1 MASEHGLKISP
12 TNDSLRR
19 VKCVNCTRCR
29 KHRTTESP
37 SQHNHAAF
45 AMSNTRNA
53 RVENALQS
61 LLERLVP
68 QQYPNESEEDAD
80 NRWEDANLLARDLV
94 NTQAE
99 HDTVEDVNLAADL
112 IRERLSRGG
121 TERRGLERA
130 TSFGNLYSR
139 LLAQPVLG
147 QKWGI
152 LYFLHRVG
160 EEEQGENHDESRPAH
175 EAYEEMDV
183 DEPEQITRRPS
194 EPKKSYDDAFARDG
208 LPRIPR
214 ADGPKSPKAPP
225 VRDRPVPARQK
236 SVSED
241 KIPQQQQQQ
250 NADHDKLTPGEPALL
265 RDLPFTL
272 QGLSSNNLPF
282 QTDLALKL
290 PTNLPT
296 PLVSLLHTLSEPA
309 LLYRSLSQFVESSD
323 VGGLVS
329 QSLRSAIGTELR
341 SYLSLVAQLEGQIRR
356 ALQQLDVNLP
366 HGGLGKAGVT
376 LKRLVVWTRDATTGL
391 RLMSLIVENAKDK
404 KGGELI
410 SLVHTFATSHG
421 DPFVHNFAERLLSDI
436 TKPFYNML
444 RAWIYDGELEDPHQE
459 FFVYENRD
467 DREGM
472 GGGATNV
479 WEHKYA
485 LQPAMIPTIMTSD
498 FANRVFLIGKSLN
511 FIRYSCGD
519 SAWVENHSRDA
530 SRELSYSDSATLY
543 SSIDSAYSTVMA
555 RLLSLMEDKF
565 ALFTHLTALKKYLL
579 LGQGDFIALLME
591 SLADNLDQPAN
602 SQYRHTLT
610 AQLEHA
616 IRNSNAQHDDV
627 DVLRRLDA
635 RMLELSHGE
644 IGWDVF
650 TLEYRIDSPLDVIV
664 TPWASKQ
671 YLKVFNF
678 LWRVKRVQF
687 ALGITWRKC
696 MTGARGV
703 LGAVGDKLGEDWKMA
718 RGAMAEMI
726 HFIDQLQWYILF
738 EVIEAGWEGLQKEI
752 RKPDATLDT
761 LITAHTS
768 YLRAITRKGLL
779 GGGHVDFTTQLH
791 ELLKLILAYKDAIDA
806 LWSHSVD
813 EFGRRQE
820 RAAKIETRTK
830 AGRWGLTEADDDSS
844 ASFHGAS
851 TNRRG
856 AREGEVDSPIPQ
868 LIPLPGGPAAVAGNE
883 GAILDH
889 LRARLRALRGS
900 FKAKIIV
907 LLTELQSQ
915 PDTDM
920 RFLGVVMNYNGAYP
934 LPEKKRK
941 GAKVK
946 A

>member
-1 MASEHGLKISP
+1 
-12 TNDSLRR
+12 
-19 VKCVNCTRCR
+19 
-29 KHRTTESP
+29 
-37 SQHNHAAF
+37 
-45 AMSNTRNA
+45 MSNARNT
-53 RVENALQS
+53 RVESALQS

-68 QQYPNESEEDAD
+68 QQYPSESEADAER
-80 NRWEDANLLARDLV
+80 RWEDANVLAQNV
-94 NTQAE
+94 INAE
-99 HDTVEDVNLAADL
+99 PESETVEDVNLAAEL
-112 IRERLSRGG
+112 IRERLLRGG
-121 TERRGLERA
+121 TDRRDLERA

-139 LLAQPVLG
+139 LLTQPVLA

-152 LYFLHRVG
+152 LYFLHRLG
-160 EEEQGENHDESRPAH
+160 EEEDGEDQEEAHDPRQQPDDA
-175 EAYEEMDV
+175 MDV
-183 DEPEQITRRPS
+183 DEPDEVVRRPS
-194 EPKKSYDDAFARDG
+194 EQKKSYDDAFAKEG
-208 LPRIPR
+208 LPRMPR
-214 ADGPKSPKAPP
+214 AEGPKSPRPPP

-236 SVSED
+236 PEMEESGPTRRQTGSPGDKEPSE
-241 KIPQQQQQQ
+241 
-250 NADHDKLTPGEPALL
+250 PGLL
-265 RDLPFTL
+265 RDLPFIL
-272 QGLSSNNLPF
+272 QGLSSKNLTF
-282 QTDLALKL
+282 ENDAALRL
-290 PTNLPT
+290 PTTLP
-296 PLVSLLHTLSEPA
+296 PPVISLLYTLGEPA

-356 ALQQLDVNLP
+356 ALQQLDDNLP
-366 HGGLGKAGVT
+366 RDGLGKAGVT

-391 RLMSLIVENAKDK
+391 RLMSLIVESAKGK

-410 SLVHTFATSHG
+410 SLIHSYATSHG
-421 DPFVHNFAERLLSDI
+421 DPFVRNFAERLLSQI

-444 RAWIYDGELEDPHQE
+444 RAWIYDGELEDPFQE

-467 DREGM
+467 DRDGM
-472 GGGATNV
+472 GVGAMSV

-485 LQPAMIPTIMTSD
+485 LQSTMIPSIMTAD

-519 SAWVENHSRDA
+519 SAWVENHSREA
-530 SRELSYSDSATLY
+530 SRELSHSDSATLD

-579 LGQGDFIALLME
+579 LGQGDFIGLLME

-687 ALGITWRKC
+687 ALGITWRRC

-703 LGAVGDKLGEDWKMA
+703 LGAVNDKLGDDWNMA

-738 EVIEAGWEGLQKEI
+738 EVIESGWEGLQKAI

-768 YLRAITRKGLL
+768 YLRSITRKGLL
-779 GGGHVDFTTQLH
+779 GGGHVDFTGQLH
-791 ELLKLILAYKDAIDA
+791 ELLKLILAYKDAIDS
-806 LWSHSVD
+806 LWSHSID

-830 AGRWGLTEADDDSS
+830 AGRWGLTEADDDIGSS
-844 ASFHGAS
+844 FAGS
-851 TNRRG
+851 TTHRRD
-856 AREGEVDSPIPQ
+856 VDSPIPP

-889 LRARLRALRGS
+889 LRQRLRTLRGD
-900 FKAKIIV
+900 FKTKITA
-907 LLTELQSQ
+907 LLGDLREQ

-920 RFLGVVMNYNGAYP
+920 RFLGVVMNFNDVYQPTRRRRARPG
-934 LPEKKRK
+934 E
-941 GAKVK
+941 GAKAK

>member
-1 MASEHGLKISP
+1 
-12 TNDSLRR
+12 
-19 VKCVNCTRCR
+19 
-29 KHRTTESP
+29 
-37 SQHNHAAF
+37 
-45 AMSNTRNA
+45 MSNTRNA

-68 QQYPNESEEDAD
+68 QQYPNESEEDAER
-80 NRWEDANLLARDLV
+80 RWEEANVLAQDLV
-94 NTQAE
+94 NTQAQ

-160 EEEQGENHDESRPAH
+160 EEEYDENHEESRAAH
-175 EAYEEMDV
+175 DAYEEMDV
-183 DEPEQITRRPS
+183 DEPEEITRRPS

-208 LPRIPR
+208 LPRIPK
-214 ADGPKSPKAPP
+214 ADGPTSPKPPP

-241 KIPQQQQQQ
+241 KVPQQQQ
-250 NADHDKLTPGEPALL
+250 NGEHDELTPGEPALL

-272 QGLSSNNLPF
+272 QGLSSKNLPF

-296 PLVSLLHTLSEPA
+296 PLVSLLHTLAEPA

-329 QSLRSAIGTELR
+329 QSLRSAIGMELR

-391 RLMSLIVENAKDK
+391 RLMSLIVENAKGK

-421 DPFVHNFAERLLSDI
+421 DPFVHNFAERLLSNI

-467 DREGM
+467 DRDGI
-472 GGGATNV
+472 GGGATSV

-485 LQPAMIPTIMTSD
+485 LQPTMIPTIMTSD

-664 TPWASKQ
+664 TPWAGKQ

-687 ALGITWRKC
+687 ALGITWRRC

-703 LGAVGDKLGEDWKMA
+703 LGAVSDKLGEDWKMA

-768 YLRAITRKGLL
+768 YLKAITRKGLL
-779 GGGHVDFTTQLH
+779 GGGHVDFTGQLH

-830 AGRWGLTEADDDSS
+830 AGRWGLTEADDDSNS
-844 ASFHGAS
+844 SFHGAS

-889 LRARLRALRGS
+889 LRTRLKALRGS

-907 LLTELQSQ
+907 LLSDLQHQ

-920 RFLGVVMNYNGAYP
+920 RFLGVVMNFNGVYP
-934 LPEKKRK
+934 LPSKKEKRN
-941 GAKVK
+941 AK
-946 A
+946 ARA

>member
-1 MASEHGLKISP
+1 
-12 TNDSLRR
+12 
-19 VKCVNCTRCR
+19 
-29 KHRTTESP
+29 
-37 SQHNHAAF
+37 
-45 AMSNTRNA
+45 
-53 RVENALQS
+53 
-61 LLERLVP
+61 
-68 QQYPNESEEDAD
+68 
-80 NRWEDANLLARDLV
+80 
-94 NTQAE
+94 
-99 HDTVEDVNLAADL
+99 
-112 IRERLSRGG
+112 
-121 TERRGLERA
+121 
-130 TSFGNLYSR
+130 
-139 LLAQPVLG
+139 
-147 QKWGI
+147 
-152 LYFLHRVG
+152 
-160 EEEQGENHDESRPAH
+160 
-175 EAYEEMDV
+175 
-183 DEPEQITRRPS
+183 
-194 EPKKSYDDAFARDG
+194 
-208 LPRIPR
+208 
-214 ADGPKSPKAPP
+214 
-225 VRDRPVPARQK
+225 
-236 SVSED
+236 
-241 KIPQQQQQQ
+241 
-250 NADHDKLTPGEPALL
+250 
-265 RDLPFTL
+265 
-272 QGLSSNNLPF
+272 
-282 QTDLALKL
+282 
-290 PTNLPT
+290 
-296 PLVSLLHTLSEPA
+296 
-309 LLYRSLSQFVESSD
+309 
-323 VGGLVS
+323 
-329 QSLRSAIGTELR
+329 
-341 SYLSLVAQLEGQIRR
+341 
-356 ALQQLDVNLP
+356 
-366 HGGLGKAGVT
+366 
-376 LKRLVVWTRDATTGL
+376 
-391 RLMSLIVENAKDK
+391 
-404 KGGELI
+404 
-410 SLVHTFATSHG
+410 
-421 DPFVHNFAERLLSDI
+421 
-436 TKPFYNML
+436 
-444 RAWIYDGELEDPHQE
+444 
-459 FFVYENRD
+459 
-467 DREGM
+467 M
-472 GGGATNV
+472 GGGATSV

-485 LQPAMIPTIMTSD
+485 LQSTMIPSIMTSD
-498 FANRVFLIGKSLN
+498 FANRIFLIGKSLN

-687 ALGITWRKC
+687 ALGITWRRC

-703 LGAVGDKLGEDWKMA
+703 LGAVSDKLGEDWKMA

-768 YLRAITRKGLL
+768 YLRSITRKGLL
-779 GGGHVDFTTQLH
+779 GGGHVDFTSQLH
-791 ELLKLILAYKDAIDA
+791 ELLKLILAYKDAIDS
-806 LWSHSVD
+806 LWSHSID

-820 RAAKIETRTK
+820 LAAKIETRTK
-830 AGRWGLTEADDDSS
+830 AGRWGLTEADDDIGSPMPGIS
-844 ASFHGAS
+844 N
-851 TNRRG
+851 NRRG
-856 AREGEVDSPIPQ
+856 AREGEVDSPIPP

-889 LRARLRALRGS
+889 LRTRLRALRGD
-900 FKAKIIV
+900 FKAKITV
-907 LLTELQSQ
+907 LLGDLRDQ

-920 RFLGVVMNYNGAYP
+920 RFLGVVMNFNDVYQPARR
-934 LPEKKRK
+934 RK
-941 GAKVK
+941 AKVK

>member
-1 MASEHGLKISP
+1 
-12 TNDSLRR
+12 
-19 VKCVNCTRCR
+19 
-29 KHRTTESP
+29 
-37 SQHNHAAF
+37 
-45 AMSNTRNA
+45 MSNTRNT
-53 RVENALQS
+53 RVESALQS

-68 QQYPNESEEDAD
+68 QQHPNESEPDAER
-80 NRWEDANLLARDLV
+80 RWEDANVLAQTLI
-94 NTQAE
+94 NSQPE
-99 HDTVEDVNLAADL
+99 SGTVEDVNHAADL
-112 IRERLSRGG
+112 IKERLLRGG
-121 TERRGLERA
+121 TDRRDLERA

-152 LYFLHRVG
+152 LYFLYRVG
-160 EEEQGENHDESRPAH
+160 QDDHAEYEDHRASRH
-175 EAYEEMDV
+175 QTYDDMDV
-183 DEPEQITRRPS
+183 DEPDEVT
-194 EPKKSYDDAFARDG
+194 KKPIGQRQSYNDAFAKEG

-214 ADGPKSPKAPP
+214 AEGPTSPRPPP
-225 VRDRPVPARQK
+225 VRDRPVPTRHK
-236 SVSED
+236 SVSDEAV
-241 KIPQQQQQQ
+241 PQQNRVEPQ
-250 NADHDKLTPGEPALL
+250 NKMKPGEPALL

-282 QTDLALKL
+282 EDDLALKL
-290 PTNLPT
+290 PANLPT
-296 PLVSLLHTLSEPA
+296 PLVALLHTLAEPA
-309 LLYRSLSQFVESSD
+309 LLYKSLTMFVESSD
-323 VGGLVS
+323 TGGLVS
-329 QSLRSAIGTELR
+329 QSLKSAIGTELR

-356 ALQQLDVNLP
+356 ALQQVGGNLP
-366 HGGLGKAGVT
+366 HSGLGKAGVT
-376 LKRLVVWTRDATTGL
+376 LKRLVVWTRDATTAL
-391 RLMSLIVENAKDK
+391 RLMSLIVEQAKGK

-410 SLVHTFATSHG
+410 SLIHSFATSHG
-421 DPFVHNFAERLLSDI
+421 DPFVHNFAERLLSNI

-444 RAWIYDGELEDPHQE
+444 QKWIYDGELEDPYQE

-467 DREGM
+467 DRDGM
-472 GGGATNV
+472 GVGAMSV

-485 LQPAMIPTIMTSD
+485 LQSTMIPSIMSSD
-498 FANRVFLIGKSLN
+498 LANRVFLIGKSLN

-519 SAWVENHSRDA
+519 SAWVESHSRGA
-530 SRELSYSDSATLY
+530 SRELSYSDAAALY

-579 LGQGDFIALLME
+579 LGSGDFIGLLME

-616 IRNSNAQHDDV
+616 IRNSNAQFDDV

-687 ALGITWRKC
+687 ALGITWRRC

-703 LGAVGDKLGEDWKMA
+703 LGAVSDKLGEDWKMA

-738 EVIEAGWEGLQKEI
+738 EVIESGWEGLQKAI

-779 GGGHVDFTTQLH
+779 GGGHVDFTSQLH
-791 ELLKLILAYKDAIDA
+791 ELLKLILSYKDAIDS
-806 LWSHSVD
+806 LWSHSID

-830 AGRWGLTEADDDSS
+830 AGRWGLTEADDDFNSS
-844 ASFHGAS
+844 FAGVS
-851 TNRRG
+851 TNRRS
-856 AREGEVDSPIPQ
+856 ARDGEIDSPIPP

-889 LRARLRALRGS
+889 LRVRLCSLRED
-900 FKAKIIV
+900 FKAKITV
-907 LLTELQSQ
+907 LLGDLRDQ

-920 RFLGVVMNYNGAYP
+920 RFLGVVMNFNDVYQPARRRRAARPAAEGGA
-934 LPEKKRK
+934 R
-941 GAKVK
+941 AK

>member
-1 MASEHGLKISP
+1 
-12 TNDSLRR
+12 
-19 VKCVNCTRCR
+19 
-29 KHRTTESP
+29 
-37 SQHNHAAF
+37 
-45 AMSNTRNA
+45 MSNTRNT
-53 RVENALQS
+53 RVESALQS

-68 QQYPNESEEDAD
+68 QQYHNESEADAER
-80 NRWEDANLLARDLV
+80 RWEDANVLARNLV
-94 NTQAE
+94 NAE
-99 HDTVEDVNLAADL
+99 PESGTVEDVNLAADL
-112 IRERLSRGG
+112 IKEKLLRGG
-121 TERRGLERA
+121 TERRDLERA

-139 LLAQPVLG
+139 LLSQPVLG

-152 LYFLHRVG
+152 LYFLHRIG
-160 EEEQGENHDESRPAH
+160 EDDGIENGDAQRASQQEAFDEM
-175 EAYEEMDV
+175 EV
-183 DEPEQITRRPS
+183 DEPVEVGRKSTA
-194 EPKKSYDDAFARDG
+194 KKNSYDDAFARDG
-208 LPRIPR
+208 LPRMPR
-214 ADGPKSPKAPP
+214 AEGPKSPRPPP
-225 VRDRPVPARQK
+225 VRDRPVPTRQK
-236 SVSED
+236 TAPEA
-241 KIPQQQQQQ
+241 KPPQQAQSGAPNQ
-250 NADHDKLTPGEPALL
+250 AKPGESALL

-282 QTDLALKL
+282 GNDLALKL
-290 PTNLPT
+290 PANLPT
-296 PLVSLLHTLSEPA
+296 PLVSLLHTLAEPA
-309 LLYRSLSQFVESSD
+309 LLYKSLSQFVESED

-356 ALQQLDVNLP
+356 ALQQLDDNLP
-366 HGGLGKAGVT
+366 NGGLGKAGVT

-391 RLMSLIVENAKDK
+391 RLMSLIVESAKGK

-410 SLVHTFATSHG
+410 SLIHSFAISHG
-421 DPFVHNFAERLLSDI
+421 DPFVHSFAERLLSNI

-444 RAWIYDGELEDPHQE
+444 RAWIYDGELEDPYQE
-459 FFVYENRD
+459 FFVFENRD
-467 DREGM
+467 DRDGM
-472 GGGATNV
+472 GVGAMSV

-485 LQPAMIPTIMTSD
+485 LQSAMIPSIMNAD
-498 FANRVFLIGKSLN
+498 LANRVFLIGKSLN

-519 SAWVENHSRDA
+519 SAWVEKHSRDA
-530 SRELSYSDSATLY
+530 SRELSYSDPASLY

-579 LGQGDFIALLME
+579 LGSGDFIGLLME

-616 IRNSNAQHDDV
+616 IRNSNAQYDDA

-687 ALGITWRKC
+687 ALGTTWRRC

-703 LGAVGDKLGEDWKMA
+703 LGAVSDKLGEDWKVA

-738 EVIEAGWEGLQKEI
+738 EVIEAGWEGLQKAI

-779 GGGHVDFTTQLH
+779 GGGHIDFPSQLH
-791 ELLKLILAYKDAIDA
+791 ELLKLILAYKDAIDS

-830 AGRWGLTEADDDSS
+830 AGRWGLTEADDDMNSS
-844 ASFHGAS
+844 FAS
-851 TNRRG
+851 TSINRRST
-856 AREGEVDSPIPQ
+856 REGEIDSPIPP

-883 GAILDH
+883 AAILDH
-889 LRARLRALRGS
+889 LRLRLKTLRGD
-900 FKAKIIV
+900 FKTKITA
-907 LLTELQSQ
+907 LLGDLRSQ

-920 RFLGVVMNYNGAYP
+920 RFLGVVMNFNDVYQPATRRRARTGEPA
-934 LPEKKRK
+934 R
-941 GAKVK
+941 AK